1 MREISQHHHISLHER
16 GVRTRCSGKPGVE
29 PAQVST
35 LLVSSKNAQISTNHF
50 KTVPLDVFMIFI
62 QILLHD
68 ACSDHRVCIYVREIS
83 KYHRIALHVPA
94 RTSPDRQGLGP
105 DRQGLGPD
113 RQGLGPD
120 WQGLVRTRSGPART
134 RSGPARTRSYR
145 PGPARTAVPQART
158 GKDYGPRGQDRQGPA
173 RTTVLEARTGKDY
186 GPTGQDCGGLWS

>member
-105 DRQGLGPD
+105 D
-113 RQGLGPD
+113 
-120 WQGLVRTRSGPART
+120 WQGLVRT

-158 GKDYGPRGQDRQGPA
+158 GKDYGP
-173 RTTVLEARTGKDY
+173 
-186 GPTGQDCGGLWS
+186 TGQDCGGLWS